1 MTAPNVLGPDA
12 SRRVLDLLVAMMH
25 ADDEVAERELRV
37 AEGARL
43 ALGLVTPV
51 DRIESELLRGPR
63 GAWRRLAHADSRTRL
78 IAYCC
83 ATFMALADA
92 RIDAREHRFL
102 RALQEELRISSAHVG
117 LANGVARW
125 VQSLGLPEHRAFDR
139 LVLECARRYLTLD
152 AHVNAA

>member
-25 ADDEVAERELRV
+25 ADDEVAEPELRV

-43 ALGLVTPV
+43 ALGLVTPA

-63 GAWRRLAHADSRTRL
+63 GVWTRLAHHDARTRT

-102 RALQEELRISSAHVG
+102 RSLQDELGIPPAHVG

-125 VQSLGLPEHRAFDR
+125 VHSLGLPAHRAFDR
-139 LVLECARRYLTLD
+139 LVLECARRYLSLR
-152 AHVNAA
+152 AHVSAA